1 MKLRVFILFLLF
13 AVAIAST
20 SHYVPTD
27 PTTWTPNELKEWL
40 AEHRVSY
47 KGIPDKQELVN
58 LVKNNWQDVKG
69 RANSTTEAVE
79 SFVSRYVNAV
89 KDAYYNTEEQEKYD
103 EFVQEVADQI
113 ESIRQT
119 TGLTEEQ
126 TQSTISE
133 VIKRL
138 KGTKAEGSKAL
149 INALNDIQKSYTTAQ
164 AKRDVL
170 IQKTVN
176 RVQDDIQKA
185 GEVSQDTLNWFKDE
199 INKMSEV
206 GAFAKARTETQ
217 ISLIL
222 QGVQETLTK
231 RKVYTTEQINAT
243 YEKLNSITIKGTL
256 ERLRHQL
263 STVNNKI
270 QNSVDAIGQK
280 LTDGKD
286 LTVDQLNQ
294 IKSSINHY
302 FTAVKDYYN
311 AATGQVKQTVLDTKR
326 AQEER
331 INKIIESVRSSIN
344 DGRKKSNHKVS
355 DMIRNIED
363 NVSSTQQL
371 TAEQTKILSETIQ
384 EQFGNLKDARDLS
397 EDKVE
402 SFVDALRTR
411 FAAIRDYA
419 ADTYDSASQKVGEG
433 YNVAY
438 NKVSSSAESVG
449 ESVGEGYEKVKE
461 HLTHQKEE
469 L

>member
-1 MKLRVFILFLLF
+1 MVSIKKLCLLR
-13 AVAIAST
+13 
-20 SHYVPTD
+20 H
-27 PTTWTPNELKEWL
+27 
-40 AEHRVSY
+40 
-47 KGIPDKQELVN
+47 
-58 LVKNNWQDVKG
+58 
-69 RANSTTEAVE
+69 
-79 SFVSRYVNAV
+79 SFS
-89 KDAYYNTEEQEKYD
+89 DGSIFFTLAYYNTEAQEKYD

-138 KGTKAEGSKAL
+138 KGTKAEGSKTL

-176 RVQDDIQKA
+176 RVQDDIQKT
-185 GEVSQDTLNWFKDE
+185 GEITQDTLNWFKDE
-199 INKMSEV
+199 INKMSEA
-206 GAFAKARTETQ
+206 GSFAKARTETQ

-222 QGVQETLTK
+222 QGIQETLTK
-231 RKVYTTEQINAT
+231 RKIYTTEQITAT

-280 LTDGKD
+280 LTGGKD

-294 IKSSINHY
+294 IKASINHY

-311 AATGQVKQTVLDTKR
+311 TATGQVKQTVYETKK

-331 INKIIESVRSSIN
+331 VNNIIEAVRSSIN
-344 DGRKKSNHKVS
+344 DARKMSNQQIS
-355 DMIRNIED
+355 NILQSVES
-363 NVSSTQQL
+363 NVASTQQL

-384 EQFGNLKDARDLS
+384 DKLGNVKDARDLT
-397 EDKVE
+397 EDKVD
-402 SFVDALRTR
+402 SFTDALRTR
-411 FAAIRDYA
+411 MAAVRDYA
-419 ADTYDSASQKVGEG
+419 ADTYDSATQKVEEG

-438 NKVSSSAESVG
+438 NKVTSGAESVG
-449 ESVGEGYEKVKE
+449 ESFDKMKE
-461 HLTHQKEE
+461 QLTHNKEE

>member
-1 MKLRVFILFLLF
+1 VAF
-13 AVAIAST
+13 AAT
-20 SHYVPTD
+20 SHYVPND
-27 PTTWTPNELKEWL
+27 PSTWTPNELKEWL

-47 KGIPDKQELVN
+47 KGIPDKEELLN
-58 LVKNNWQDVKG
+58 LVKTNWQDVKD

-79 SFVSRYVNAV
+79 SFVTRYINTI

-119 TGLTEEQ
+119 TGLTEQQ

-133 VIKRL
+133 VTKRL

-149 INALNDIQKSYTTAQ
+149 TKALNDIQKSYTTAQ
-164 AKRDVL
+164 AKRDVI
-170 IQKTVN
+170 IQNTVN
-176 RVQDDIQKA
+176 RIQDDLQKT
-185 GEVSQDTLNWFKDE
+185 GEISLDTLNWFKDE
-199 INKMSEV
+199 INKMSEA
-206 GAFAKARTETQ
+206 GAFAKARTDTQ

-231 RKVYTTEQINAT
+231 RKVYTAEQINAA
-243 YEKLNSITIKGTL
+243 YEKLNSITLKGTL

-286 LTVDQLNQ
+286 LTVEQLNQ
-294 IKSSINHY
+294 IRSSINHY
-302 FTAVKDYYN
+302 FTSVKDYYN
-311 AATGQVKQTVLDTKR
+311 TATGQVKQTVYDTKR

-331 INKIIESVRSSIN
+331 INKIIEVVRSSIN
-344 DGRKKSNHKVS
+344 DARTKSNQKIS
-355 DMIRNIED
+355 IIIQQIED
-363 NVSSTQQL
+363 NVASTQQL

-384 EQFGNLKDARDLS
+384 EKLGNLKDSRDLT
-397 EDKVE
+397 EDNVE
-402 SFVDALRTR
+402 SFTDALRSR
-411 FAAIRDYA
+411 MAAVRDYA
-419 ADTYDSASQKVGEG
+419 ADTYDSATRKVEEG

-438 NKVSSSAESVG
+438 NKVSSGAESVG
-449 ESVGEGYEKVKE
+449 ESYEQMKE
-461 HLTHQKEE
+461 HLSPHQKEE

>member
-1 MKLRVFILFLLF
+1 MEITRRVFILFLLF
-13 AVAIAST
+13 VVVIAST
-20 SHYVPTD
+20 SHQHVPND
-27 PTTWTPNELKEWL
+27 PTTWTPNELREWL
-40 AEHRVSY
+40 AEHRITY

-58 LVKNNWQDVKG
+58 LVKHNWQDIKG
-69 RANSTTEAVE
+69 RANSTSEAVE
-79 SFVSRYVNAV
+79 SFVSRYVNMV

-103 EFVQEVADQI
+103 ELVQEVADQI
-113 ESIRQT
+113 ESIRQA

-138 KGTKAEGSKAL
+138 KGTKAESSKAL

-164 AKRDVL
+164 AKRDVI

-176 RVQDDIQKA
+176 RVQDDIKKA
-185 GEVSQDTLNWFKDE
+185 GEISQDTLNWFKDE
-199 INKMSEV
+199 INNMSEA

-222 QGVQETLTK
+222 QGIQETLTN

-243 YEKLNSITIKGTL
+243 YEKLSSITIKGTL
-256 ERLRHQL
+256 ERLRNQL
-263 STVNNKI
+263 YIVNNKI

-286 LTVDQLNQ
+286 LTVEQLNQ
-294 IKSSINHY
+294 IRSSINQY
-302 FTAVKDYYN
+302 FTAVKDYYST
-311 AATGQVKQTVLDTKR
+311 ATGKVKQTVFDTKK

-331 INKIIESVRSSIN
+331 INNIIEAVRSSIS
-344 DGRKKSNHKVS
+344 DARKKSDQKVS
-355 DMIRNIED
+355 NLIQSIED
-363 NVSSTQQL
+363 SVLSTQQL

-384 EQFGNLKDARDLS
+384 DKLGDTKDARDLS
-397 EDKVE
+397 EEKVE

-411 FAAIRDYA
+411 MAAIRDYA
-419 ADTYDSASQKVGEG
+419 ADTYDSATQKVEEG

-438 NKVSSSAESVG
+438 NKVSSGAESVG
-449 ESVGEGYEKVKE
+449 ESFEKVKE
-461 HLTHQKEE
+461 QLTPKKEE

>member
-1 MKLRVFILFLLF
+1 MKITRRIFILFLLF
-13 AVAIAST
+13 VVAFAST
-20 SHYVPTD
+20 SYVPND
-27 PTTWTPNELKEWL
+27 PSTWTPNELKEWL

-47 KGIPDKQELVN
+47 KGIPDKQELLN
-58 LVKNNWQDVKG
+58 LVKTNWQDVKEQ
-69 RANSTTEAVE
+69 ANSTTEAVE
-79 SFVSRYVNAV
+79 SFVTKYVNTI
-89 KDAYYNTEEQEKYD
+89 KDTYYNTDEQEKYD
-103 EFVQEVADQI
+103 EFVQQVADQI

-138 KGTKAEGSKAL
+138 KGTKAEGSKTL
-149 INALNDIQKSYTTAQ
+149 TNALNDIQKSYTMAQ

-176 RVQDDIQKA
+176 RVQDDIQKT
-185 GEVSQDTLNWFKDE
+185 GEISLDTLNWFKDE
-199 INKMSEV
+199 INQMSEA

-231 RKVYTTEQINAT
+231 RKAYTVEQINAT
-243 YEKLNSITIKGTL
+243 YEKLNSITLKGTL

-263 STVNNKI
+263 STVNNQI

-286 LTVDQLNQ
+286 LTVEQLNQ
-294 IKSSINHY
+294 IRSSINHY
-302 FTAVKDYYN
+302 FTSVKDYYN
-311 AATGQVKQTVLDTKR
+311 TATGQVKQTVYDTKR

-331 INKIIESVRSSIN
+331 INKIIEVVRSSIN
-344 DGRKKSNHKVS
+344 DARTKSNQKVTA
-355 DMIRNIED
+355 ILQQIED

-384 EQFGNLKDARDLS
+384 EKLGGLTDARDLN
-397 EDKVE
+397 EEKVE
-402 SFVDALRTR
+402 SFTDALRTR
-411 FAAIRDYA
+411 MAAVRDYA
-419 ADTYDSASQKVGEG
+419 ADTYDSATQKVEEG

-438 NKVSSSAESVG
+438 NKVSSGAESVG
-449 ESVGEGYEKVKE
+449 ESYEQMKE